1 MLTPP
6 TTALTA
12 ALTAAVTLALALYLP
27 RARAYTAPPVP
38 PTNPTNPTAPHLSA
52 QTLGLRATA
61 CPDGDMT
68 HMFDLDP
75 ALLAAL
81 KRSLSTT
88 PTHVVL
94 IDNDQLSGTKAR
106 ELSGRLA
113 RNRHMYAFGVG
124 RRLSPLLVLTHAE
137 RYHHVACQK
146 TKDAADAAML
156 LLAMRVWCLFGGL
169 PRGAWGRLVLH
180 VVSRDRV
187 FEQLRAS
194 FALCGAEVRLE
205 AS

>member
-12 ALTAAVTLALALYLP
+12 ALTAAATLALVLYLP

-38 PTNPTNPTAPHLSA
+38 PTNPTAPHLSA

-61 CPDGDMT
+61 CRDGDMT
-68 HMFDLDP
+68 HMFDIDP
-75 ALLAAL
+75 VLLAAL

>member
-1 MLTPP
+1 MFTPTH
-6 TTALTA
+6 TTAVATLTA
-12 ALTAAVTLALALYLP
+12 LVALLALA
-27 RARAYTAPPVP
+27 RTHAYPPP
-38 PTNPTNPTAPHLSA
+38 PPSLNPF
-52 QTLGLRATA
+52 GLRGATA
-61 CPDGDMT
+61 DKDVT
-68 HMFDLDP
+68 QMFDVDP
-75 ALLAAL
+75 ALLACL
-81 KRSLSTT
+81 KRSLTSTE
-88 PTHVVL
+88 THVVL

-169 PRGAWGRLVLH
+169 PRGAWARLVLH

-194 FALCGAEVRLE
+194 FALCGTEVRLE